1 MHLVLQWYYCSY
13 WLMRLVLQWYFLDM
27 YFSVFLIVPLHV
39 PMHNFQRGIAIY
51 RNITL
56 VTSYFWWCYT
66 NLRRMLVQLFPEMRA
81 IGHAHAGTHASTFTY
96 ALYCTREIIV
106 FSLFV
111 LLLYVSCKENIPKC
125 GVHLAWKD
133 ILFELFGWM
142 FKTAR

>member
-1 MHLVLQWYYCSY
+1 
-13 WLMRLVLQWYFLDM
+13 MRLVLQLKFLDM

-39 PMHNFQRGIAIY
+39 PMHNFQRGIAVY

-56 VTSYFWWCYT
+56 VTTVTSDDAIRISEGCWFI
-66 NLRRMLVQLFPEMRA
+66 LFPEMRA

-133 ILFELFGWM
+133 ILFELFD
-142 FKTAR
+142 